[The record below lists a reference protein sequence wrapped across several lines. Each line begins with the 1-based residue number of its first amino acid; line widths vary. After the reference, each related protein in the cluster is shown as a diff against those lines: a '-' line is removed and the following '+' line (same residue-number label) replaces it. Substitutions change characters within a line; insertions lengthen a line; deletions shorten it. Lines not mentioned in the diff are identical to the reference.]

1 MTPGEPTSDRGDF
14 QGDFMAVT
22 AQVKDRVGRI
32 TLDRPPDNSYDA
44 AFLEELDGCVGQ
56 VAEAVAEL
64 AAGLAAGAP
73 LAVAAVTRLVNDGLE
88 RPLVDALDRELE
100 EPGPL
105 LASEDA
111 REGLTAAAEGRP
123 PTFNGR

>member
-1 MTPGEPTSDRGDF
+1 VDRLF
-14 QGDFMAVT
+14 
-22 AQVKDRVGRI
+22 
-32 TLDRPPDNSYDA
+32 PA
-44 AFLEELDGCVGQ
+44 AELE
-56 VAEAVAEL
+56 EAVAEL

-88 RPLVDALDRELE
+88 RSLADALDRELE
-100 EPGPL
+100 ELGPL

-111 REGLTAAAEGRP
+111 REGMTAVIERRP